1 MLRTAEQEQFARP
14 GARDQVD
21 EAVAVN
27 VHQLWTEPDAS
38 PRGDAALRPAVLEFL
53 ARCEPRVSGRPL
65 VAIDPEDSLSELTDK
80 KVHDAIAVEVAHE
93 GRGVADVSIDHLA
106 GCLQPDRR
114 IRAMVD
120 LGCAIPEHAT
130 FVARL
135 QWTPSVPEQPV
146 NTSRSC

>member
-1 MLRTAEQEQFARP
+1 MWMDWMGPPTLPYQGLDGATHSPVPRKCGWPFRPVLRTAEQEQFARP

-38 PRGDAALRPAVLEFL
+38 PRGDAALGPAVLEFL

-65 VAIDPEDSLSELTDK
+65 VAIDPEDSLSEPTDK

-93 GRGVADVSIDHLA
+93 GRGVADVSID
-106 GCLQPDRR
+106 
-114 IRAMVD
+114 
-120 LGCAIPEHAT
+120 
-130 FVARL
+130 
-135 QWTPSVPEQPV
+135 
-146 NTSRSC
+146 